1 MLFCDWLQSVPSEP
15 HFTELPEF
23 GFFAGM
29 TDEEMLAA
37 EQELVRRV
45 AVLGTEQDVNS
56 AFMQT
61 VENLASLAQNDR

>member
-1 MLFCDWLQSVPSEP
+1 
-15 HFTELPEF
+15 
-23 GFFAGM
+23 
-29 TDEEMLAA
+29 MLAA